1 MTFGKRTVPPKLPE
15 PEDDNCPQCRGAG
28 AIRGRGQRKVC
39 PTCAGSGKRPT
50 STSAAPEACEEAGS
64 PEGADASEVAML
76 DT

>member
-1 MTFGKRTVPPKLPE
+1 MTFGKRTVPPRLPD

-39 PTCAGSGKRPT
+39 LTCSGSGKRPP
-50 STSAAPEACEEAGS
+50 STSAAPEVCEDAES
-64 PEGADASEVAML
+64 PAADASEAAML

>member
-39 PTCAGSGKRPT
+39 PTCNGSGKRPP
-50 STSAAPEACEEAGS
+50 STSAAPAACEEAGS
-64 PEGADASEVAML
+64 PGADASEAAML